1 LFDVYGTFFRYA
13 ILHRLGCSEQNAL
26 NYFHLP
32 SSIIIYYPFSMRLEC
47 ISVGGFPSPR
57 YPQNVCARK
66 KEVFWRKK
74 KCPFKHPPR
83 PTRASYKK
91 RAKTDPARPSA
102 SPVPATWIAAA
113 APVDDGALL
122 EPVSL
127 VVEPAP
133 VPVAPVVR
141 LTVAALVLVLRLPAA
156 DVPAT
161 ALELMTGTRVVFSP
175 TGMPAAEDSNVA
187 AGTWEVT
194 TDGWVVTGRGCEVSA
209 VGWPVTT
216 PRESVSVT

>member
-1 LFDVYGTFFRYA
+1 M
-13 ILHRLGCSEQNAL
+13 CAL
-26 NYFHLP
+26 E
-32 SSIIIYYPFSMRLEC
+32 R
-47 ISVGGFPSPR
+47 
-57 YPQNVCARK
+57 RK
-66 KEVFWRKK
+66 FLRKK
-74 KCPFKHPPR
+74 KCPFKHLPG

-113 APVDDGALL
+113 APVDDGVLL

-127 VVEPAP
+127 EDEPAP

-141 LTVAALVLVLRLPAA
+141 LAVAVLVLVLRLPAA

-161 ALELMTGTRVVFSP
+161 ALELITGTRVVFSP
-175 TGMPAAEDSNVA
+175 TGMPGAEDTNVA

-216 PRESVSVT
+216 PKESVSVT